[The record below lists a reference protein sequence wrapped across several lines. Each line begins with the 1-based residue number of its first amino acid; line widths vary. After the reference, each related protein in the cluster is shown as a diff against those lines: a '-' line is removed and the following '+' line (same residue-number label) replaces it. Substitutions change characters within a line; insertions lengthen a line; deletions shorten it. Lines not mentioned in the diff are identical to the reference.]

1 MRFSDSFFEKI
12 ENKTKVSKET
22 IIELANKL
30 QQNDLK
36 DEKTLR
42 EIIHELS
49 NLTGKEV
56 SKEKEDKIIEAVIN
70 DKVPKDID
78 KMIKNN

>member
-56 SKEKEDKIIEAVIN
+56 SKEKEDKIINAVIN

-78 KMIKNN
+78 KMI